1 MIIKV
6 LGPGCKNCEKL
17 EKNTKEA
24 LSRVNKEAEILKVT
38 DVIEMQKYGIMRTP
52 GLVIDEKIVV
62 SGRVPKPKEITEW
75 L

>member
-6 LGPGCKNCEKL
+6 LGPGCKNCQNL

-24 LSRVNKEAEILKVT
+24 LKLANKEAEVVKVT
-38 DVIEMQKYGIMRTP
+38 DMIEIQKYGIMRTP
-52 GLVIDEKIVV
+52 GLVVDEKVVV
-62 SGRVPKPKEITEW
+62 SGRVPKAKEITGW

>member
-24 LSRVNKEAEILKVT
+24 LSSVNKEAEILKVT